1 MQEIICPYCFSKHI
15 KKAGKRKN
23 RFGSIQ
29 KYLCKNCNR
38 YFSEDRLKFAQF
50 PAKIVL
56 NAISLYNL
64 GYSQAKVSQLIANR
78 YKIQLP
84 RNTISQWINK
94 YSFPCT
100 YYTLRKQAL
109 KLYGPKNI
117 ILSEK
122 FQHKQVYN
130 FKFHKA
136 KIVLL
141 EWKNVLPDTKTK
153 ALKTYLDNIT
163 ATKTGGISFPHYI
176 FTSVPNSTKQE
187 SRASKMSMRLLK
199 ITQKSKYN
207 YANKLAGLGLKLAP
221 DNRAR
226 HQAVQDFM
234 LINDSTTVATEVP
247 VYLTDNDIAY
257 FKNKGFGF
265 SFEACKTPITGHIDI
280 LQIRNGL
287 IYILDYKPEAHK
299 INPIQQLTIYALA
312 LAARTK
318 IPVKDFKCAWFDER
332 NYYEFFPLKA
342 VYEKNLNTATV

>member
-1 MQEIICPYCFSKHI
+1 MQEIACPYCNSKDI
-15 KKAGKRKN
+15 KKAGKRKD
-23 RFGSIQ
+23 RFGNIQ
-29 KYLCKNCNR
+29 KYLCKDCNR
-38 YFSEDRLKFAQF
+38 YFSEDRLKFTQF

-64 GYSQAKVSQLIANR
+64 GYSQEKVSQLIANR
-78 YKIQLP
+78 YKIQPP

-94 YSFPCT
+94 YSIPCT

-109 KLYGPKNI
+109 KLYRPKNI
-117 ILSEK
+117 ILDEK
-122 FQHKQVYN
+122 LQHKQVYN
-130 FKFHKA
+130 FKLHKA

-141 EWKNVLPDTKTK
+141 EKKKVLPEEKLK
-153 ALKTYLDNIT
+153 ALKTYLENVP
-163 ATKTGGISFPHYI
+163 ANKTGAIPFPHHI
-176 FTSVPNSTKQE
+176 FTIAPNNTQQE
-187 SRASKMSMRLLK
+187 SRASKLSMRLFK
-199 ITQKSKYN
+199 ITQKTKHN

-221 DNRAR
+221 DNKAR

-247 VYLTDNDIAY
+247 VYLTDSDIAY

-299 INPIQQLTIYALA
+299 INPIKQLTIYALA

-318 IPVKDFKCAWFDER
+318 IPVKDFKCAWFDDR

-342 VYEKNLNTATV
+342 VYEKRS